1 MKPVN
6 LNDSEIAKIIGN
18 ASNRFPYGEH
28 DDWFQTAFLHVWKR
42 LSIFD
47 PERGT
52 FSTWVNAVV
61 RQLRHDKI
69 RVSYNRPKTV
79 APNMEFVADNFDV
92 VSIIDAVV
100 DVQTAM
106 VCLIPADREIMEKI
120 MEGKSI
126 TDCANEL
133 QISRQ
138 AVSQKSIRAMAKMK
152 RFLRRSINLVT
163 KDLEQ

>member
-1 MKPVN
+1 MKPAN
-6 LNDSEIAKIIGN
+6 LNDSEIAKIIGD
-18 ASNRFPYGEH
+18 AANRFPYGEH

-42 LSIFD
+42 LNIFD

-52 FSTWVNAVV
+52 FSTWANAVV

-69 RVSYNRPKTV
+69 RVQYNRPKTV
-79 APNMEFVADNFDV
+79 GPNMEFVPDDFDV

-106 VCLIPADREIMEKI
+106 VCLIPGDREIIEKM

-138 AVSQKSIRAMAKMK
+138 AVSQKFLRAMAKMK